1 MRRLSTCGAAPRQTE
16 KKGQQ
21 GLDVA
26 LTDGVDE
33 IVTVDDATKTTR
45 PALAQ
50 ACRACAKA
58 KACAQPPLFVD
69 ALPRAIGLARRREVR

>member
-45 PALAQ
+45 PALACVQ
-50 ACRACAKA
+50 SVR